1 MNIPK
6 TPEDYKAQ
14 LLARRKNIKDQLSE
28 ILICRDT
35 NVVQQYNFLM
45 ALMRKVDS
53 QLAGLSEVV
62 AA

>member
-6 TPEDYKAQ
+6 NPEEYKAQ
-14 LLARRKNIKDQLSE
+14 LLARRKSIKDQLSE
-28 ILICRDT
+28 ILISRDT
-35 NVVQQYNFLM
+35 NVVQQYNLLM
-45 ALMRKVDS
+45 ALMRKVDN